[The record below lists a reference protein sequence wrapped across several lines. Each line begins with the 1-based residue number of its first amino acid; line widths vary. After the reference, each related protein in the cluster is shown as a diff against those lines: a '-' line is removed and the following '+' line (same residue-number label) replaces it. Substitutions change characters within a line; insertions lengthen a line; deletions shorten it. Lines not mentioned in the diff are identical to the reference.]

1 MSDCVFCKIVAG
13 QIPSTRVY
21 EDEHALAFMDLGQVN
36 PGHVLVAVKK
46 HAANLFE
53 LEDAQAAAVARA
65 TARVSRAPSAT
76 HSKPEGLSVYQANGK
91 AAGQTVFHYH
101 VHLLPRHA
109 GDGMELVWPV
119 KNPPREKLEEYA
131 AKIRAAARLAT
142 GRSSRTPS
150 CSAPRFRRARACG
163 SARRAARS

>member
-13 QIPSTRVY
+13 QIPSTRVF
-21 EDEHALAFMDLGQVN
+21 EDEHTLAFMDLGHVN
-36 PGHVLVAVKK
+36 PGHTLVAVKK
-46 HAANLFE
+46 HAANIFE
-53 LEDAQAAAVARA
+53 LDETQAEAIARA
-65 TARVSRAPSAT
+65 IVKISRALKKT
-76 HSKPEGLSVYQANGK
+76 FEPEGLSVYQANGK

-131 AKIRAAARLAT
+131 AKIRGGL
-142 GRSSRTPS
+142 G
-150 CSAPRFRRARACG
+150 
-163 SARRAARS
+163 